1 MDQIKNFKPLTT
13 DEVLADAYGI
23 YNKDKIKIV
32 NNILS
37 KVNENKRE
45 KAKTLIDDW
54 NQFRFLHS
62 DIYDLEHCFAVA
74 KKIEYLEFNS
84 KEEAEAYFYKQN
96 EIINLFLIISKDSEE
111 ITMKECSDILQSV
124 SAKQS
129 EDGDSLWDAFYIKD
143 AGFLRMLV
151 QFAG

>member
-1 MDQIKNFKPLTT
+1 MDQIKKIKPLST

-37 KVNENKRE
+37 KVNENKRK

-129 EDGDSLWDAFYIKD
+129 EDGDSLWDAF
-143 AGFLRMLV
+143 
-151 QFAG
+151 